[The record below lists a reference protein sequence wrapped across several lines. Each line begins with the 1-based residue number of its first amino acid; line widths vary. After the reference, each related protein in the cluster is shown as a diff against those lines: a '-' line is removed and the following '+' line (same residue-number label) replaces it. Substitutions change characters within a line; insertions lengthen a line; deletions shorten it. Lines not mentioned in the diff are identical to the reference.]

1 MDNCVSL
8 EGFQKKPL
16 LIMENNVVA
25 NRDLST
31 DQILMNEIASGN
43 QDSMKH
49 LVDKWKN
56 VAFRFFN
63 KSLRNEADA
72 EDLTQQLFIKI
83 YRSASTYKPRAKFS
97 TFLFTVA
104 RNLLIDEV
112 KKNNRRFFLSFN
124 EEMCKISQS
133 VEKFEKY
140 EWQETLDHAMRGMP
154 EYHRTAILLRVQSE
168 LSYREIAEIMKVSE
182 SRVKTWIYRARSFLK
197 EAIGGNV

>member
-1 MDNCVSL
+1 
-8 EGFQKKPL
+8 
-16 LIMENNVVA
+16 METNMVNNLK
-25 NRDLST
+25 LST
-31 DQILMNEIASGN
+31 DQVLMKEIASGN
-43 QDSMKH
+43 QESMER

-63 KSLRNEADA
+63 RSLKNEADA

-83 YRSASTYKPRAKFS
+83 YRSASSYKPKAKFS

-104 RNLLIDEV
+104 RNLLIDQI
-112 KKNNRRFFLSFN
+112 KKNNRRFLLSFN
-124 EEMCKISQS
+124 EEMCEFSQS
-133 VEKFEKY
+133 VEKFEKS
-140 EWQETLDHAMRGMP
+140 EWQESLDYAMRGMP

-197 EAIGGNV
+197 ESIGGSV